1 MLIANFINMFESMQ
15 NARCQ
20 ITIKEKTVKNADK
33 PIKNTAQA
41 GNKGNRMAWYKRQV
55 QGGPANTKYHMI
67 QTADTLWPNRTA
79 ADAVE
84 RTKKGFTISTQDA
97 LSFWVVREFLA

>member
-1 MLIANFINMFESMQ
+1 MQ

-41 GNKGNRMAWYKRQV
+41 GNNNNNNNNPICKAPECQKTSVALKDFRGGNKGHNKGNRMA
-55 QGGPANTKYHMI
+55 
-67 QTADTLWPNRTA
+67 
-79 ADAVE
+79 
-84 RTKKGFTISTQDA
+84 
-97 LSFWVVREFLA
+97 

>member
-41 GNKGNRMAWYKRQV
+41 GNKGNRMA
-55 QGGPANTKYHMI
+55 
-67 QTADTLWPNRTA
+67 
-79 ADAVE
+79 
-84 RTKKGFTISTQDA
+84 
-97 LSFWVVREFLA
+97 